1 MNLFFRKV
9 LELGSG
15 LGLTGIAICKQ
26 CKIKSLTFTDCHPQV
41 LYLLMVNVENNFSN
55 SKNSAVKAVL
65 PENQSIMTK
74 RRKMMRSIRRQLSIK
89 QDLGM
94 EQSDIMEIS
103 CTSIASADDIEE
115 ESEDDLDINTF
126 TPNEDLWEEGDFAD
140 TFKLCTNDRI
150 NLLQLDWSKGSHDVL
165 DKLAPDIILA
175 AGLN

>member
-1 MNLFFRKV
+1 
-9 LELGSG
+9 
-15 LGLTGIAICKQ
+15 
-26 CKIKSLTFTDCHPQV
+26 
-41 LYLLMVNVENNFSN
+41 MVNVENNFSN

-94 EQSDIMEIS
+94 DQSDIMEIS

-115 ESEDDLDINTF
+115 ESEDDLFINTF

-150 NLLQLDWSKGSHDVL
+150 NLLQLDWSKGSHDIL

-175 AGLN
+175 AGLKKIFLPCQLHVNLGSFYRVNEI